1 MREPLLLLP
10 TRLPASSLTLC
21 SHFST
26 PLLQAILTGLKLSGR
41 LESSKGGQQLWGAWQ
56 KLLGLAGLAGVPQ
69 VLWATFQPHSTS
81 LLPCQATLA
90 AGCAAVA
97 LEAAGL
103 LPLRLRGLWAAT
115 SAWTATALFMLQPVS
130 QLVNNF
136 TVGGLLLLLLLPL
149 PSTARPAWRW
159 LLCCWLPLRLPCLRR
174 LLGLVCTLPPSL
186 LAPAPTLILLPCPCS
201 LLFLPPVQDPASLQ
215 GLSLA
220 TILLAAGGNALMVPR
235 ALWTRDWVW
244 LSGCMWGSLLFG
256 WAQMLRCVAASTGH
270 QRKKTPARAA
280 PDSQLLGCGV
290 VLSVKRLLAC
300 KPSCPTGNWTAHT
313 LQPSLPC
320 PSLPSV
326 LQHVPGPLACHG
338 PALPQRTPVPGRH
351 RPAVGLVCRHLLPLC
366 PRAAQAGGGMRQA

>member
-1 MREPLLLLP
+1 MPHP
-10 TRLPASSLTLC
+10 HVHHCP
-21 SHFST
+21 
-26 PLLQAILTGLKLSGR
+26 PPLQAILTGLKLSGR
-41 LESSKGGQQLWGAWQ
+41 LGSRKGGQQLWGAWQ

-136 TVGGLLLLLLLPL
+136 TVRRPAVDAATVAGLLCSACLG
-149 PSTARPAWRW
+149 ARPAWHPP
-159 LLCCWLPLRLPCLRR
+159 LL
-174 LLGLVCTLPPSL
+174 LVPG
-186 LAPAPTLILLPCPCS
+186 PTLTPPLPWPPRLFLCS
-201 LLFLPPVQDPASLQ
+201 LLPVQDPASLQ

-256 WAQMLRCVAASTGH
+256 WAQMLRWVGVKACTMPGAGRLSLSTN
-270 QRKKTPARAA
+270 RLTSPA
-280 PDSQLLGCGV
+280 
-290 VLSVKRLLAC
+290 
-300 KPSCPTGNWTAHT
+300 
-313 LQPSLPC
+313 
-320 PSLPSV
+320 
-326 LQHVPGPLACHG
+326 GP
-338 PALPQRTPVPGRH
+338 
-351 RPAVGLVCRHLLPLC
+351 
-366 PRAAQAGGGMRQA
+366 